1 MAKTVAA
8 VIKLVDEFT
17 NPSKKIVSQVKN
29 VERRF
34 DKFAGKVGKFG
45 KTVEKYGQTMT
56 AKFTAPLLAAGTAAV
71 KFSSDSETA
80 TQNFLSATGIMGDA
94 VEDGV
99 TNAEKYRDMME
110 DIFKGNYYESIEDV
124 ADAMGKVKQNM
135 DYLDDSALRRVTEY
149 ADVMADTFD
158 VDVADSTR
166 AADTL
171 IKNFGVSAREAF
183 NLMSQG
189 AQKGLDFS
197 GELYDNIDEYSVQF
211 KKLGLGA
218 EDMFNIFAAGAE
230 NGAFNL
236 DKIGDA
242 VKEFSIRAVDGSDTT
257 RAGFEALGLDADTMA
272 AKFAAGGDSARDA
285 FQQVMAGLA
294 DMDDPLAQNAAGVNL
309 FGTMWEDLG
318 ADVVT
323 SLAQMEGPIDKTNE
337 SMEQLMATKSDNLKN
352 KIAEFGRTLQVD
364 VLAPIGDKLVP
375 YVEMGIDKLKEFS
388 KWWGNLSDDQ
398 QDMAIKIAAV
408 VTAAG
413 PFLTIGGKIIQ
424 TFTGPIK
431 LMGQFAGGI
440 KKFSLA
446 AKEAGGVGK
455 VLSSGF
461 GKIGGVAKTIATG
474 FLAIPG
480 PVKIAIG
487 VIAGI
492 AAVAVLIYKNWDKIK
507 DLFGKVAGKI
517 GELKDAAVE
526 KFAVFKDA
534 AGEAFENAKNKVIGF
549 RDAAAEKI
557 TDFGN
562 KLLEIKDGAVQMFQT
577 GVQTAFDKIE
587 SIFPGFSE
595 SIRGVTDG
603 IKMTFSGIVDFVTG
617 VFTGNWEKAWDG
629 VVRAFGG
636 IWDTLSSWVKA
647 PLNAVID
654 LINKAIG
661 AMNKFSVTIPGTDT
675 KIGFN
680 IPKIPNLYTGT
691 NNWPGGVAAINE
703 PKYGGEI
710 VDLPQGSRVYPH
722 DQSVEMARAE
732 GSRTVTITI
741 PKLAD
746 QIIVRSEADIDKIA
760 DALARRLERTAYNM
774 A

>member
-408 VTAAG
+408 VAAAG
-413 PFLTIGGKIIQ
+413 PLLTIGGKFIQ
-424 TFTGPIK
+424 FLTGPIK
-431 LMGQFAGGI
+431 TIGTIAGGF
-440 KKFSLA
+440 KKFSTA
-446 AKEAGGVGK
+446 IQAAGGALK
-455 VLSSGF
+455 VFTGI
-461 GKIGGVAKTIATG
+461 GKIALGG
-474 FLAIPG
+474 LAIG
-480 PVKIAIG
+480 GLITA
-487 VIAGI
+487 
-492 AAVAVLIYKNWDKIK
+492 AVLIYKNWDKIK
-507 DLFGKVAGKI
+507 EVFGKVAGKI

-526 KFAVFKDA
+526 KFAAFKNA
-534 AGEAFENAKNKVIGF
+534 AVDAFENAKNKVIGF

-577 GVQTAFDKIE
+577 GVQTAFNKIE

-617 VFTGNWEKAWDG
+617 VFAGNWEKAWDG

-636 IWDTLSSWVKA
+636 IWDTLSSYVKA

-654 LINKAIG
+654 LVNKAIG
-661 AMNKFSVTIPGTDT
+661 SLNKFSVTLPGTDT
-675 KIGFN
+675 RIGFN
-680 IPKIPNLYTGT
+680 IPKIPNLYKGT
-691 NNWPGGVAAINE
+691 EKWPGGLAAINE

-710 VDLPQGSRVYPH
+710 VDLPGGTRVYPH
-722 DQSVEMARAE
+722 DESVQMARAE
-732 GSRTVTITI
+732 GAKTITVNI
-741 PKLAD
+741 PKLAE
-746 QIIVRSEADIDKIA
+746 QIVVRSEADIDKIA
-760 DALARRLERTAYNM
+760 EALAKKLEQTAYNM

>member
-29 VERRF
+29 VERKF

-80 TQNFLSATGIMGDA
+80 TQNFLSATGLMGDA

-124 ADAMGKVKQNM
+124 ANAMGKVKQNM
-135 DYLDDSALRRVTEY
+135 DYLDDSALKRVTEY
-149 ADVMADTFD
+149 ADVMADTFG

-166 AADTL
+166 AANTL

-189 AQKGLDFS
+189 AQQGLDFS

-211 KKLGLGA
+211 QKLGLGA
-218 EDMFNIFAAGAE
+218 EDMFNIFSAGAE

-257 RAGFEALGLDADTMA
+257 RAGFEALGLDADAMA

-285 FQQVMAGLA
+285 FQQVMTGLA

-323 SLAQMEGPIDKTNE
+323 SLSQMEGPIDQTKE
-337 SMEQLMATKSDNLKN
+337 SMEQLMSTKADTLEN

-388 KWWGNLSDDQ
+388 QWWGNLSDDQ

-408 VTAAG
+408 VAAAG
-413 PFLTIGGKIIQ
+413 PLLTIGGKFIQ
-424 TFTGPIK
+424 FLTGPIK
-431 LMGQFAGGI
+431 TIGTIAGGF
-440 KKFSLA
+440 KKFSTA
-446 AKEAGGVGK
+446 IQAAGGALK
-455 VLSSGF
+455 VFTSI
-461 GKIGGVAKTIATG
+461 GKIALGG
-474 FLAIPG
+474 LAIG
-480 PVKIAIG
+480 GLITA
-487 VIAGI
+487 
-492 AAVAVLIYKNWDKIK
+492 AVLIYKNWDKIK
-507 DLFGKVAGKI
+507 EVFSKVAGKI

-526 KFAVFKDA
+526 KFAAFKNA
-534 AGEAFENAKNKVIGF
+534 AGDAFENAKSKVIGF

-595 SIRGVTDG
+595 SIRGVIDG
-603 IKMTFSGIVDFVTG
+603 VKTTFSGIVDFVTG

-629 VVRAFGG
+629 VVKAFGG
-636 IWDTLSSWVKA
+636 IWDTLSSYVKA

-654 LINKAIG
+654 LVNKAIG
-661 AMNKFSVTIPGTDT
+661 SLNKFSVTLPGTDT
-675 KIGFN
+675 RIGFN
-680 IPKIPNLYTGT
+680 IPKIPNLYKGT
-691 NNWPGGVAAINE
+691 ENWPGGLAEINE

-710 VDLPQGSRVYPH
+710 VDLPKGTRVYPH
-722 DQSVEMARAE
+722 DESVQMARAE
-732 GSRTVTITI
+732 GSRTITVNI
-741 PKLAD
+741 PKLAE

-760 DALARRLERTAYNM
+760 EALARKLEQTAYNM